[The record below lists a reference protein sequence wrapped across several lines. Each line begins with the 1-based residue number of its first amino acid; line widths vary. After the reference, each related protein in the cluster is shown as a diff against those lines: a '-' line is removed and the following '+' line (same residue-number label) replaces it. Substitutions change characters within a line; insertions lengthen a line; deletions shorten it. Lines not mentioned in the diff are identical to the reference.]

1 MNQENQNLE
10 ARIKASLDA
19 NAHHLDADTKK
30 RLQEIRLKALKQ
42 SGLGAW
48 FKANYLLPTAGL
60 ALCSVFAIMLA
71 LPHLHHKPSDTAI
84 DQTAMLELIENPDEL
99 DALSD
104 PGFYVW
110 MDEIEEKEDAANA
123 A

>member
-1 MNQENQNLE
+1 MNREQSNLE
-10 ARIKASLDA
+10 ERIK
-19 NAHHLDADTKK
+19 NALQSSAKNLDADTKK
-30 RLQEIRLKALKQ
+30 RLQEIRRQALQ
-42 SGLGAW
+42 PSGVSAW
-48 FKANYLLPTAGL
+48 FKASYLLPAAGL

-71 LPHLHHKPSDTAI
+71 LPYLHTNGRTAA
-84 DQTAMLELIENPDEL
+84 DQSAMLELIENPDEL

-110 MDEIEEKEDAANA
+110 MDEIEEKQDAANA

>member
-1 MNQENQNLE
+1 MNREQSNLE
-10 ARIKASLDA
+10 ERIK
-19 NAHHLDADTKK
+19 NALQSSAKNLDADTKK
-30 RLQEIRLKALKQ
+30 SLQEIRRQALQ
-42 SGLGAW
+42 PSGISAW
-48 FKANYLLPTAGL
+48 FKANYLLPAAGL
-60 ALCSVFAIMLA
+60 ALCSVFAVMLA
-71 LPHLHHKPSDTAI
+71 LPYLHTNGSAAT

-99 DALSD
+99 EALSD

>member
-1 MNQENQNLE
+1 MNREQSNLE
-10 ARIKASLDA
+10 QRIKNTLQDSAKNLDV
-19 NAHHLDADTKK
+19 DTKK
-30 RLQEIRLKALKQ
+30 RLQEIRRQALQ
-42 SGLGAW
+42 SSGISAW
-48 FKANYLLPTAGL
+48 LKANYLLPAAGL
-60 ALCSVFAIMLA
+60 ALCSVFAVMLA
-71 LPHLHHKPSDTAI
+71 LPYLHTNSSAATE
-84 DQTAMLELIENPDEL
+84 QTAMLELIENPDEL